1 MTMNS
6 RIHSYLDGELPL
18 EALTAEE
25 ARLAQSFQS
34 TLAVGLDGLLPAQ
47 VPDVSGAVLRV
58 IEQPSQASARPRS
71 AVSAVRDALGWLW
84 NPRPIAIRPAYAMA
98 GAFLFALLVFV
109 PFGMG
114 PGADAGDAGDV
125 ATEADARIFVH
136 FRLDAPEAT
145 SVSLAGDFT
154 GWEPAYELHQTAP
167 GVWTVAVPLTPGVH
181 DYAFVVDGRRWT
193 PDPLAAS
200 VDDGFGGV
208 NSRTCARRKKATV

>member
-1 MTMNS
+1 MNS

-34 TLAVGLDGLLPAQ
+34 TLDAGLEGLLPAQ

-84 NPRPIAIRPAYAMA
+84 EPRPVAIRPAFALA
-98 GAFLFALLVFV
+98 GAFLFAVLLAV
-109 PFGMG
+109 PVAMSGG
-114 PGADAGDAGDV
+114 PDASPTDRV
-125 ATEADARIFVH
+125 AEAESAIFVH
-136 FRLDAPEAT
+136 FRLDAPEAS
-145 SVSLAGDFT
+145 SVALAGDFT
-154 GWEPAYELHQTAP
+154 GWEPEYEMHEAAP
-167 GVWTVAVPLTPGVH
+167 GVWTVSVPLQPGVH
-181 DYAFVVDGRRWT
+181 DYAFVVDGQQWT

-208 NSRTCARRKKATV
+208 NSRLSLLPPSSAL